1 MNFLSYIDPGTGSM
15 MFTIIIGVVTSL
27 FFAVRGL
34 LIKFKFKA
42 HGGSGKESTEKIPIV
57 IFTDSKRYWN
67 VFRPVCDELEKR
79 GICAQY
85 WTASPDDPALQEK
98 YENIKCM
105 FIGEG
110 NRAFAKLNVMN
121 ASICLATTPG
131 LDVIQWRRSRHTDYY
146 AHTSHALDD
155 GTMYRMFA
163 LDFYDCILASGEN
176 MVEPIRQLERMRQIP
191 EKDIYVTGVTYMD
204 EMKARW
210 DALRKEWGQDRK
222 PGTENEKT
230 ILCAPSWGPNSIFNK
245 YGEKFLR
252 ALTDTGYKIIIRPH
266 PQTPISDPELLADL
280 QAKFP
285 AGEKLEWNYDND
297 NFYSLM
303 NNDMIREK
311 ENYMKEIDN
320 EYDELCQTIKFDI
333 DQMINKN
340 KTDLYL
346 EIPNYEDKLTQK
358 EKQYA
363 DYILGKTLSKPT
375 PFKLDTNPLSNS
387 YSQKDVEKSKTINLD
402 KFFNRDMEKD
412 YYRDKNYY
420 NSKKKE
426 IRNKINKDYLD
437 IFENLHETKS
447 YTKKYSK
454 DQNQISHSESF
465 ISNKTHSSNK
475 DNKSNNETKNKFYMA
490 SYYNSTISHSMYD
503 KENIKNEN
511 DEDNALKMED
521 SSLRTT
527 QNKNKSKTILDKKLI
542 NIKENK
548 EDEEDEEDDEENKKL
563 KEEKVEENKNNEN
576 NGEEKEN
583 NLNEEKELE
592 EKEEKEEEGEE
603 GEEEE
608 DGKREEEEEER

>member
-1 MNFLSYIDPGTGSM
+1 MDYNPYNRNEIINNNDSSQLRQEKINQTKNWVFGNPMRDSLSKNENISNYNSYNQNNINPVENKKDNNILIPQKNQTINSTNQFSKNNSLPNNFRYLIYLPIQIPQNYPSLQRINQTLPTYNSKRLFPSNKTNQTDINDYSLFGSESKRKEEERIMKQSEYRDELLKQIDEKKIADENRKRKMKEEEKNELIKNEEYFKLKKMQADEQARKLKEKIARRMQRQQAEEFGNSSNILEISKDFENMNKSRQG
-15 MFTIIIGVVTSL
+15 TSL
-27 FFAVRGL
+27 V
-34 LIKFKFKA
+34 
-42 HGGSGKESTEKIPIV
+42 
-57 IFTDSKRYWN
+57 N
-67 VFRPVCDELEKR
+67 
-79 GICAQY
+79 
-85 WTASPDDPALQEK
+85 
-98 YENIKCM
+98 NIEITNKHNS
-105 FIGEG
+105 IETG
-110 NRAFAKLNVMN
+110 NRNTLINYEA
-121 ASICLATTPG
+121 
-131 LDVIQWRRSRHTDYY
+131 
-146 AHTSHALDD
+146 
-155 GTMYRMFA
+155 
-163 LDFYDCILASGEN
+163 
-176 MVEPIRQLERMRQIP
+176 
-191 EKDIYVTGVTYMD
+191 
-204 EMKARW
+204 
-210 DALRKEWGQDRK
+210 
-222 PGTENEKT
+222 
-230 ILCAPSWGPNSIFNK
+230 
-245 YGEKFLR
+245 
-252 ALTDTGYKIIIRPH
+252 
-266 PQTPISDPELLADL
+266 
-280 QAKFP
+280 
-285 AGEKLEWNYDND
+285 NYDNE

-303 NNDMIREK
+303 NNDMILEK

-333 DQMINKN
+333 DEMINKN

-346 EIPNYEDKLTQK
+346 EIPNYEDKQTQK

-363 DYILGKTLSKPT
+363 DYILGKTLSQPT

-426 IRNKINKDYLD
+426 IRNKINKDYLE

-465 ISNKTHSSNK
+465 ISNKTYSSNK

-563 KEEKVEENKNNEN
+563 KEEKVDENKDNEN

-583 NLNEEKELE
+583 NLNEEKEGE
-592 EKEEKEEEGEE
+592 EKEEGEE
-603 GEEEE
+603 REEEE
-608 DGKREEEEEER
+608 DDDNEEDKVE

>member
-1 MNFLSYIDPGTGSM
+1 MDYNPYNRNEITNNDPFQLRQEKINQTKNWVFGNPMRDSLSKNANISNYNSYNPNLNIIESRKENNNILIPQKNQSLSNQNQFSKTNSLPNNIRYLIYLPIQIPQNYPSLQRINQNLPTYNSQRLFPSNKINQTDFNDYSFFGSESKRKEEERIMKQTEYRDELLKQIEEKKIADENRKRKMKEEEKNELIKNEEYFKLKKMQADEQARKLKEKIARRMQRQQAEEFGNSSNILEISKDFENMNKSRQG
-15 MFTIIIGVVTSL
+15 TSL
-27 FFAVRGL
+27 V
-34 LIKFKFKA
+34 
-42 HGGSGKESTEKIPIV
+42 
-57 IFTDSKRYWN
+57 N
-67 VFRPVCDELEKR
+67 
-79 GICAQY
+79 
-85 WTASPDDPALQEK
+85 
-98 YENIKCM
+98 NIEITNKHNS
-105 FIGEG
+105 IETG
-110 NRAFAKLNVMN
+110 NRNTLINYE
-121 ASICLATTPG
+121 G
-131 LDVIQWRRSRHTDYY
+131 
-146 AHTSHALDD
+146 
-155 GTMYRMFA
+155 
-163 LDFYDCILASGEN
+163 
-176 MVEPIRQLERMRQIP
+176 
-191 EKDIYVTGVTYMD
+191 
-204 EMKARW
+204 
-210 DALRKEWGQDRK
+210 
-222 PGTENEKT
+222 
-230 ILCAPSWGPNSIFNK
+230 
-245 YGEKFLR
+245 
-252 ALTDTGYKIIIRPH
+252 
-266 PQTPISDPELLADL
+266 
-280 QAKFP
+280 
-285 AGEKLEWNYDND
+285 NYDNE
-297 NFYSLM
+297 NFYSLI

-363 DYILGKTLSKPT
+363 DYILGKTLSQPT

-426 IRNKINKDYLD
+426 IRNKINKDYLE

-563 KEEKVEENKNNEN
+563 KEEKVEENKDNEN

-583 NLNEEKELE
+583 NGEEKELE
-592 EKEEKEEEGEE
+592 EKEEGGEE
-603 GEEEE
+603 KEEEE
-608 DGKREEEEEER
+608 DDDNEEDKVE

>member
-1 MNFLSYIDPGTGSM
+1 MDYNPYNRNEITKNDPFQLRQEKINQTKNWVFWNPMRDSLSKNGNISNYNSYNPNLNLIESRKENNNILIPQKSQFLSNQNKFSRTNSIPNNFRYLIYLPIQIPQNYPSLQRINQNLPTYNSQRLFPSNKINQTDFNDYSFFGSESKRKEEERIM
-15 MFTIIIGVVTSL
+15 KQSEYRDELLKQIEEKKIADENRKRKMKEEEKNELIKNEEYFKLKKMQADEQARKLKEKIARRMQRQQAEEFGNSSNILEISKDFENMNKSRQGTSL
-27 FFAVRGL
+27 V
-34 LIKFKFKA
+34 
-42 HGGSGKESTEKIPIV
+42 
-57 IFTDSKRYWN
+57 N
-67 VFRPVCDELEKR
+67 
-79 GICAQY
+79 
-85 WTASPDDPALQEK
+85 
-98 YENIKCM
+98 NIEITNKHNS
-105 FIGEG
+105 IETG
-110 NRAFAKLNVMN
+110 NRNTLINYE
-121 ASICLATTPG
+121 G
-131 LDVIQWRRSRHTDYY
+131 
-146 AHTSHALDD
+146 
-155 GTMYRMFA
+155 
-163 LDFYDCILASGEN
+163 
-176 MVEPIRQLERMRQIP
+176 
-191 EKDIYVTGVTYMD
+191 
-204 EMKARW
+204 
-210 DALRKEWGQDRK
+210 
-222 PGTENEKT
+222 
-230 ILCAPSWGPNSIFNK
+230 
-245 YGEKFLR
+245 
-252 ALTDTGYKIIIRPH
+252 
-266 PQTPISDPELLADL
+266 
-280 QAKFP
+280 
-285 AGEKLEWNYDND
+285 NYDNE

-303 NNDMIREK
+303 NNDMILEK

-346 EIPNYEDKLTQK
+346 EIPNFEDKLSQK

-363 DYILGKTLSKPT
+363 DYILGKTLSQPT
-375 PFKLDTNPLSNS
+375 PFKFDTNPLSNS
-387 YSQKDVEKSKTINLD
+387 YSQKDAEKSKTINLD

-426 IRNKINKDYLD
+426 IRNKINKDYLE

-563 KEEKVEENKNNEN
+563 KEEKVDENKDNEN

-583 NLNEEKELE
+583 NLNEEKEEGEKEGE
-592 EKEEKEEEGEE
+592 EKEEGEE
-603 GEEEE
+603 REEEE
-608 DGKREEEEEER
+608 DDDNEEDKVE

>member
-1 MNFLSYIDPGTGSM
+1 MKQSEYRDELLKQIEEKKIADENRKRKMKEEEKNELIKNEEYFKLKKMQADEQARKLKEKIARRMQRQQAEEFGNSSNILEISKDFENMNKSRQG
-15 MFTIIIGVVTSL
+15 TSL
-27 FFAVRGL
+27 V
-34 LIKFKFKA
+34 
-42 HGGSGKESTEKIPIV
+42 
-57 IFTDSKRYWN
+57 N
-67 VFRPVCDELEKR
+67 
-79 GICAQY
+79 
-85 WTASPDDPALQEK
+85 
-98 YENIKCM
+98 NIEITNKHNS
-105 FIGEG
+105 IETG
-110 NRAFAKLNVMN
+110 NRNTLINYEA
-121 ASICLATTPG
+121 
-131 LDVIQWRRSRHTDYY
+131 
-146 AHTSHALDD
+146 
-155 GTMYRMFA
+155 
-163 LDFYDCILASGEN
+163 
-176 MVEPIRQLERMRQIP
+176 
-191 EKDIYVTGVTYMD
+191 
-204 EMKARW
+204 
-210 DALRKEWGQDRK
+210 
-222 PGTENEKT
+222 
-230 ILCAPSWGPNSIFNK
+230 
-245 YGEKFLR
+245 
-252 ALTDTGYKIIIRPH
+252 
-266 PQTPISDPELLADL
+266 
-280 QAKFP
+280 
-285 AGEKLEWNYDND
+285 NYDNE

-303 NNDMIREK
+303 NNNMILEK

-363 DYILGKTLSKPT
+363 DYILGKTLSQPT

-387 YSQKDVEKSKTINLD
+387 YSQKDLEKSKTINLD

-563 KEEKVEENKNNEN
+563 KEEKVDENKDSEN

-583 NLNEEKELE
+583 NLNEEKEE
-592 EKEEKEEEGEE
+592 GEKEEGEKEEEGEE
-603 GEEEE
+603 REEEE
-608 DGKREEEEEER
+608 DDDNEENKVE

>member
-42 HGGSGKESTEKIPIV
+42 HGGSAKESTEKIPIV

-297 NFYSLM
+297 NFDVLSRADLLISDFSGITWDYCYIFDRPIIYADTHFDINLLDADWM
-303 NNDMIREK
+303 GEDFRPWILDTLGKVGRKLREEDFPNMKQIIDDVLTDEHYKIGREK
-311 ENYMKEIDN
+311 TR
-320 EYDELCQTIKFDI
+320 DEAWAYRSESTVRTVD
-333 DQMINKN
+333 
-340 KTDLYL
+340 YL
-346 EIPNYEDKLTQK
+346 EKKLEELTQ
-358 EKQYA
+358 
-363 DYILGKTLSKPT
+363 
-375 PFKLDTNPLSNS
+375 
-387 YSQKDVEKSKTINLD
+387 
-402 KFFNRDMEKD
+402 
-412 YYRDKNYY
+412 
-420 NSKKKE
+420 
-426 IRNKINKDYLD
+426 
-437 IFENLHETKS
+437 
-447 YTKKYSK
+447 
-454 DQNQISHSESF
+454 
-465 ISNKTHSSNK
+465 
-475 DNKSNNETKNKFYMA
+475 
-490 SYYNSTISHSMYD
+490 
-503 KENIKNEN
+503 
-511 DEDNALKMED
+511 
-521 SSLRTT
+521 
-527 QNKNKSKTILDKKLI
+527 
-542 NIKENK
+542 
-548 EDEEDEEDDEENKKL
+548 
-563 KEEKVEENKNNEN
+563 
-576 NGEEKEN
+576 
-583 NLNEEKELE
+583 
-592 EKEEKEEEGEE
+592 
-603 GEEEE
+603 
-608 DGKREEEEEER
+608 